1 MILPV
6 RTRGILR
13 SAPLRAVTGRLRR
26 NGAAAAAL
34 GMGAFALVAFV
45 VAVEEREGAIA
56 IAAFAAVGVLWL
68 ALVILAI
75 VRGHERADARAKT
88 LGLRRTLAGHRVVEA
103 NLNRTER
110 LLQAGSFHLDAAT
123 GSLTC
128 SSEAERIVG
137 GMRTARTGG
146 TLDDL
151 VARVHGDDRE
161 FVRRQIEGVLGGETS
176 LDSDGTV
183 LNFEFRIAR
192 PNGEIRKLH
201 LRASCE
207 RDVRGHVHSLFGVVQ
222 DAAAGERAA
231 RGDEQLQAAFEN
243 AAIPTALVGLSG
255 ADRGLLVRV
264 NKAFCARL
272 GYPADDLVGETLA
285 DFGGPEYAGK
295 IDDHLAE
302 LRTLGSGSSCFEI
315 RCTRPNGE
323 LTPLRMHQACVTD
336 ADGEPRFA
344 VIQLVDAG
352 EGRPH
357 GRRRRFDAHAVEIR
371 SLQ

>member
-1 MILPV
+1 M
-6 RTRGILR
+6 

-26 NGAAAAAL
+26 NGAVAAVL
-34 GMGAFALVAFV
+34 GLVAFALVGIV
-45 VAVEEREGAIA
+45 VAVEEREAAIA

-123 GSLTC
+123 HSLTC
-128 SSEAERIVG
+128 SPEADRILG
-137 GMRTARTGG
+137 GIRARADGS
-146 TLDDL
+146 LDDL
-151 VARVHGDDRE
+151 IARVHGDDRE
-161 FVRRQIEGVLGGETS
+161 FVRRQIERVLGGETS
-176 LDSDGTV
+176 LDFGGTI
-183 LNFEFRIAR
+183 LNFEFRVVR
-192 PNGEIRKLH
+192 PNGEVRKLQ

-231 RGDEQLQAAFEN
+231 GGDDQLQAAFEN

-264 NKAFCARL
+264 NKAFCTRL
-272 GYPADDLVGETLA
+272 GYPAADLVGETLA
-285 DFGGPEYAGK
+285 EFGGPDYAAK

-302 LRTLGSGSSCFEI
+302 LRALGSGSSCFEI

-323 LTPLRMHQACVTD
+323 LVPLRLHQACVSD
-336 ADGEPRFA
+336 AEGEPRYA
-344 VIQLVDAG
+344 VIQLVDPDPDRAHT
-352 EGRPH
+352 RW
-357 GRRRRFDAHAVEIR
+357 RRFDARSAEIP
-371 SLQ
+371 SL